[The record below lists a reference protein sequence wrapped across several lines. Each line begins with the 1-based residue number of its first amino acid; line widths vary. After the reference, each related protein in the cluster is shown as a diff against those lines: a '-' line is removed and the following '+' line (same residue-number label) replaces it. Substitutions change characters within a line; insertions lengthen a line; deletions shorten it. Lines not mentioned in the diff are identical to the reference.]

1 MNPPSPPRK
10 QSFAP
15 VVDADTSILILG
27 SLPGE
32 ISLAHGQ
39 YYANRHNRFWAL
51 VGAVIGENLEEMDYA
66 PRLQT
71 LLRHRIGLW
80 DVVAEAQR
88 AGSLDSRIRN
98 AEGNDLAGLIQRLPE
113 LEVIAFNGKTAA
125 RIGRRQLGELAG
137 RYRIIDLPSSSPAY
151 TRAYAEKLAAWQV
164 LSDAN
169 L

>member
-10 QSFAP
+10 QSFARSSMP
-15 VVDADTSILILG
+15 TPASLILG

-51 VGAVIGENLEEMDYA
+51 VGAVIEKNLEEMDYA

-98 AEGNDLAGLIQRLPE
+98 AEGNRADPAPAGTRSHCLQRQDRRADRPPATGRTGRALPASSTYP
-113 LEVIAFNGKTAA
+113 LPA
-125 RIGRRQLGELAG
+125 RHTRGPMRKSWRRGRC
-137 RYRIIDLPSSSPAY
+137 
-151 TRAYAEKLAAWQV
+151 
-164 LSDAN
+164 
-169 L
+169 